1 MTVMPTKSTKFKV
14 LICIFFSLLI
24 FGIVLSINNF
34 TNMNTAISKN
44 YGRYNINVEDNN
56 SRINFL
62 EQFNIKV
69 KPEPIETSEIK
80 IPTQFNKVYENYNKI
95 QKENGLNLEKYK
107 GKTCIKYTYSVLNY
121 KDRPDGVLANIFV
134 FENKVIAGDICSLEI
149 DGFMHGFVPIIETE
163 KEKPEITYRIN
174 RTSAVNSKLNNNVG

>member
-1 MTVMPTKSTKFKV
+1 MTVIPTKSIKFKV

-44 YGRYNINVEDNN
+44 YGRYNVNVENNN
-56 SRINFL
+56 SRLDFL
-62 EQFNIKV
+62 GQFNIKV
-69 KPEPIETSEIK
+69 KPEPIETTEIK
-80 IPTQFNKVYENYNKI
+80 IPIQFNKVYENYNKI